1 MNNYLKYTFNIN
13 KYKNYK
19 KSLIYKEFNI
29 FKKLKYEGIHIIYEG
44 SYSVKYKLDNQ
55 LMRKLKLLNI
65 NGSINK
71 TEKLILYFVEKSVQI
86 SEEESQKNNN
96 WWSSGNYITPLYD
109 YYENTEVIEQKKE
122 QKNNVKI
129 QSKIFNQKIKQY
141 ENKGRFRK

>member
-1 MNNYLKYTFNIN
+1 M
-13 KYKNYK
+13 
-19 KSLIYKEFNI
+19 
-29 FKKLKYEGIHIIYEG
+29 
-44 SYSVKYKLDNQ
+44 
-55 LMRKLKLLNI
+55 NI

-86 SEEESQKNNN
+86 SEEESRKNNN
-96 WWSSGNYITPLYD
+96 WWSSGDYISPKYE